1 MIIFHWTLRGLS
13 GPPGDAVRQ
22 RISGAG
28 PNLLRK
34 SFHLYGG
41 CGEWRHRVRG
51 SRASAR
57 SSSEAR
63 TAAGAA
69 ARKEEVMTLEQPA
82 EIMLSLLQEKS
93 SHIWRAVSL
102 SSGAASG
109 DKAQQ
114 HVGGQPGQVQG
125 LGEAGDGIGT
135 DLAA

>member
-1 MIIFHWTLRGLS
+1 MAAS
-13 GPPGDAVRQ
+13 
-22 RISGAG
+22 SS
-28 PNLLRK
+28 RK
-34 SFHLYGG
+34 SGVCSEFFGGAYGR
-41 CGEWRHRVRG
+41 WR
-51 SRASAR
+51 
-57 SSSEAR
+57 
-63 TAAGAA
+63 A

-114 HVGGQPGQVQG
+114 HVGGQPGQVHG